1 MALCSLENK
10 DARARFGILKGL
22 HSARRGRDSV
32 TTLRRI
38 SQNGEQPEQTA
49 RPGHARGERSPP
61 ARETPGHE
69 KRKDAR
75 ASRSS
80 RRARLDNRAIA
91 PPRAQTSAEGA
102 SPGTTHR
109 ATPSK
114 RNSESSERLRRD
126 RSVNDGLRLLVV
138 ATKAAPTRVSK
149 AAIHLPVY
157 VSARV
162 TSVQL
167 GSGQHL

>member
-22 HSARRGRDSV
+22 HSARRGQDSV

-38 SQNGEQPEQTA
+38 SQNGKQPEQTA
-49 RPGHARGERSPP
+49 RPGQARGERSRP
-61 ARETPGHE
+61 ARVRPEHE
-69 KRKDAR
+69 GRKDAG
-75 ASRSS
+75 SRG
-80 RRARLDNRAIA
+80 APEGLDSTPGTA
-91 PPRAQTSAEGA
+91 PPRAQTSAEGT
-102 SPGTTHR
+102 SPGTTRR

-114 RNSESSERLRRD
+114 RNSESSGRFRRD

-157 VSARV
+157 ESARV